1 MKKLVVISAVWCPSC
16 LILKK
21 HLKKIMEEYKQLNVT
36 LLDYDLDSDDVE
48 KYDVGDKLPVMI
60 IENDD
65 QELNRL
71 IGEKNYDEII
81 SFLKE
86 CDIIW
91 KNILYTF

>member
-86 CDIIW
+86 CDII
-91 KNILYTF
+91 